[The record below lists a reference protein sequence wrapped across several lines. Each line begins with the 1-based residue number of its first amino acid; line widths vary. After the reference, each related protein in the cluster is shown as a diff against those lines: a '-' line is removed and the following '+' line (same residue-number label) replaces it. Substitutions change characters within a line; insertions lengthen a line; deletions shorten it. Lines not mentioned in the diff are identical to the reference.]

1 MKRRSG
7 HGAQR
12 DAGASWTVSASRF
25 LWNMLAVAYKE
36 TALMRRDKV
45 LLGALVAQPLM
56 MLFLFG
62 VALSNRPAH
71 VPWGVID
78 RSHSSYSRR
87 LVSEIQ
93 VSGYFVP
100 VAAVR
105 SYEEARERLHDGSL
119 LAVVVI
125 PQDFERKAL
134 TGDPGIQLLL
144 DGTDALSSARI
155 GAYIRAIAARLD
167 FRHEPR
173 PATGPPAQLSQRFW
187 FNPTLSDRRFL
198 LASLGGMLLTNVCL
212 SISCLG
218 LVLEREEGTY
228 EQMLSLPT
236 TTLEL
241 VMGKLLPSVG
251 LCYMMLAFAVIA
263 PGLIFGIWPE
273 GNMLTLGVFTFP
285 FIMATLSLGVVIS
298 LLVNTVAQAVFLSV
312 FFIMPSFVLSGVMMP
327 YQLMADG
334 PRQVGAI
341 TPLRWYQIGE
351 RRIATRGGGFEDV
364 LLPAFALTAIF
375 VAMLLIVKLRSK
387 PRLA

>member
-1 MKRRSG
+1 MNPRHEHDRKRSAPG
-7 HGAQR
+7 
-12 DAGASWTVSASRF
+12 WSASTRNF

-45 LLGALVAQPLM
+45 LLGAIVAQPLM

-62 VALSNRPAH
+62 VALSNRPAN

-78 RSHSSYSRR
+78 RSHTSYSRR

-93 VSGYFVP
+93 ISGYFLP
-100 VAAVR
+100 VAPVS
-105 SYEEARERLHDGSL
+105 SYEAARKGLHDGSL

-125 PQDFERKAL
+125 PDDFERKAIS
-134 TGDPGIQLLL
+134 GAPDIQLLL
-144 DGTDALSSARI
+144 DGTDALSAARI
-155 GAYIRAIAARLD
+155 GAYIRTIAAQLD
-167 FRHEPR
+167 FSHEPR
-173 PATGPPAQLSQRFW
+173 KPGPTAELSQRFW

-212 SISCLG
+212 SVSCLG

-236 TTLEL
+236 TALEL
-241 VMGKLLPSVG
+241 VLGKLLPSVA
-251 LCYMMLAFAVIA
+251 LCYLLLAFAVFA
-263 PGLIFGIWPE
+263 PGFIFGIWPA
-273 GNMLTLGVFTFP
+273 GNLLTLAIFTFP
-285 FIMATLSLGVVIS
+285 FIMATLGLGVVIS

-327 YQLMADG
+327 YQLMANG
-334 PRQVGAI
+334 PRQIGAI

-351 RRIATRGGGFEDV
+351 RRLMTRGGGMEDV
-364 LLPAFALTAIF
+364 VIPALALTLFF
-375 VAMLLIVKLRSK
+375 VAMLVIVKLRSR